1 MGALSFD
8 GLFIKIL
15 RTIIIGSFKLKK
27 THFSRKGF
35 ASGEKTVLTIRIFL
49 PSELSKRTN
58 EGHSACIIYPHSY
71 FSCLPACLPAS
82 PPLSTASW
90 EAGKAAGQ
98 AGGQAGSR
106 RRTLK

>member
-8 GLFIKIL
+8 GLFIKIIQ
-15 RTIIIGSFKLKK
+15 TIIIGSFKLKK

-58 EGHSACIIYPHSY
+58 EGHSACIIYPHSC
-71 FSCLPACLPAS
+71 FSCLPPPFPC